1 MIYFTKIQKK
11 RCTKVKIPLVD
22 LKAQYFSIKKDI
34 DAAINRC
41 VQHTQFIGGPPV
53 LEFEKEFAQLCDTK
67 FAVGLS
73 SGTSALYLA
82 LKAYG
87 IGKGDEVIIPT
98 LTFIATAEAVTAT
111 GAKPVFVDI
120 DEKTYT
126 ISSEKINAAFT
137 KKTKAVIPV
146 HLYGQPANMDTI
158 CKIAKEKNLLVIED
172 ACQSHCAEYN
182 NKRIPYSD
190 IACFSFFPGKN
201 LGAYGDAGAVVT
213 NNEVITDT
221 IKLLRDHG
229 RKSGQKYESAV
240 EGFSHRMDSLQ
251 AAILTAKIK
260 HIEKWTEQRIQNSK
274 IYEKL
279 LPEQDIILP
288 YNSPKSRHVY
298 HLYAV
303 RVKKRDQLK
312 QFLMN
317 KGITTGIHYP
327 IPLHAQP
334 AYNWL
339 KYKKDDFPASNR
351 ICSEIL
357 SLPMY
362 PELTE
367 NQIEFIAKQ
376 IKNFQAIQ

>member
-1 MIYFTKIQKK
+1 M
-11 RCTKVKIPLVD
+11 KIPLVD
-22 LKAQYFSIKKDI
+22 LKAQYLSIKKDI

-41 VQHTQFIGGPPV
+41 IQQTQFIGGPPV
-53 LEFEKEFAQLCDTK
+53 LEFEKEFAKLCDTR

-82 LKAYG
+82 LNACG
-87 IGKGDEVIIPT
+87 IGEGDEVIIPT

-120 DEKTYT
+120 DKKTYT
-126 ISSEKINAAFT
+126 ISTEKINSALTA
-137 KKTKAVIPV
+137 KTKAIIPV
-146 HLYGQPANMDTI
+146 HLYGQPANMDAI
-158 CKIAKEKNLLVIED
+158 CKIAKEKDLLVVED
-172 ACQSHCAEYN
+172 ACQSHCAEYKN
-182 NKRIPYSD
+182 RRIPYGD

-213 NNEVITDT
+213 NNEAIADT

-229 RKSGQKYESAV
+229 RKSGRKYESII

-274 IYEKL
+274 TYEKL
-279 LPEQDIILP
+279 LREQDIILP
-288 YNSPKSRHVY
+288 YNSPNSKHVY
-298 HLYAV
+298 HQYAV

-312 QFLMN
+312 NFLMN
-317 KGITTGIHYP
+317 KGIATGIHYP

-334 AYNWL
+334 AYAWL
-339 KYKKDDFPASNR
+339 KYKKDDFPVSNE

-362 PELTE
+362 PELAE

-376 IKNFQAIQ
+376 IKTFQSI